1 MFCKLAFMTLNQ
13 QHAIIEDKTT
23 NSNRSDC
30 LESIV

>member
-1 MFCKLAFMTLNQ
+1 MTLNQ

-23 NSNRSDC
+23 NSNRCDC